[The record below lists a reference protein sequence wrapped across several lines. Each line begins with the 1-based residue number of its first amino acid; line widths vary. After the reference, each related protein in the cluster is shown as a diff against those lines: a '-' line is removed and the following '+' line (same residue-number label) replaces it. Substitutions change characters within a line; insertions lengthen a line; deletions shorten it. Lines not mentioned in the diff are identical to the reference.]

1 MGSVIDY
8 IECPNCKEEAFN
20 DFYYKTGE
28 EYTCCQHCGYSR
40 TVEIIERSLP
50 LAKDNYYV
58 TEIPNPYGVY
68 KYKTYGHV
76 GHVWGTLATA
86 DNATQFILSHKD
98 DPSIEYAYINR
109 YVDGK
114 HTREV
119 IVNNGP
125 ELEPIKQ

>member
-50 LAKDNYYV
+50 LAEDNYHV
-58 TEIPNPYGVY
+58 TEIPKPYGAY
-68 KYKTYGHV
+68 HFKTLNHV
-76 GHVWGTLATA
+76 GSVWGTLETS
-86 DNATQFILSHKD
+86 DDATQFILRHKD
-98 DPSIEYAYINR
+98 DTNIEFAIINR